1 MVKDQP
7 LKPPDLTKERSV
19 SVHRGLS
26 LRHCFR
32 EGHNVF
38 IFSEVVAFRYFIEF
52 KRKRLAV
59 FHLLLYVLSR
69 WYWYSYACYAV
80 IGTVMQLLLHSGQ
93 AGEAPRWPNITVF
106 QHMHKNLWLATWA
119 VLETHGS
126 NDIASKSHLQLLS
139 LFLICDTAGADAR
152 DPRVKEK
159 PLTKIKVM
167 EDLGLR
173 EPWEKIL
180 YSSID

>member
-1 MVKDQP
+1 MVKDHP

-93 AGEAPRWPNITVF
+93 AGEAPRWPNITAF
-106 QHMHKNLWLATWA
+106 QHMHKNLWLADMGSTRNTRQQWHCLQEPPAA
-119 VLETHGS
+119 VIIIFDLWHSRRWCKRSLSKRKATHQ
-126 NDIASKSHLQLLS
+126 N
-139 LFLICDTAGADAR
+139 
-152 DPRVKEK
+152 
-159 PLTKIKVM
+159 
-167 EDLGLR
+167 
-173 EPWEKIL
+173 
-180 YSSID
+180 